1 LLQKF
6 IKNYMKWHNDEHK
19 LNSSHYNSLAINPIQ
34 PEALIVSCCD
44 SRILANHIFDAKVGE
59 LFIHRTIANL
69 IPPFDQIEKHLA
81 TASVIEFS
89 VHKLRIQDIIILGHS
104 ACAGIAALKD
114 IDHLGEENYYLAS
127 WLSQDK
133 RLLDLSRRG
142 HSCKELEKKSI
153 INSIRNLEEYP
164 IIDKAISKSGLRIH
178 GLWLDIGSGVLEL
191 YDAELNDFIPLA
203 TSERNH
209 SD

>member
-1 LLQKF
+1 VLQKF
-6 IKNYMKWHNDEHK
+6 IKNYLKWYSVEHK
-19 LNSSHYNSLAINPIQ
+19 LNSAHYNDLAKNPIQ

-44 SRILANHIFDAKVGE
+44 SRILANNIFDAKVGE

-69 IPPFDQIEKHLA
+69 IPPFDQVEKHLA

-89 VHKLRIQDIIILGHS
+89 VQKLCVKDIIILGHS

-114 IDHLGEENYYLAS
+114 LDQLSEDNQYLAS

-133 RLLDLSRRG
+133 RLLALSREG

-153 INSIRNLEEYP
+153 INSIRNLGEYP
-164 IIDKAISKSGLRIH
+164 VIDKAISRSALRIH

-191 YDAELNDFIPLA
+191 YDTGSDCFIPLA
-203 TSERNH
+203 TSEHNH